1 MMNMSIWFL
10 LIKKLS
16 RKGPI
21 LKGAEKPETHYHLL
35 KATDEREGERE
46 KVAVLMVFW
55 D

>member
-21 LKGAEKPETHYHLL
+21 LKGAETHYHLL

-46 KVAVLMVFW
+46 KAAVLMVFW